1 MDSLN
6 SMVSKLSATGIYSLN
21 EDSNVYSELKA
32 YAEGLDVLVS
42 ELEVMLRECFFSTA
56 EDYGLERAER
66 LWGNVHNDMDT
77 EKRRQMLLARS
88 SFGAGDFTLEGT
100 EKLMKILGISG
111 AVFEYPALQRIS
123 VDVSDDDYSEGQ
135 RIWIISQ
142 LRALLPAHLDVD
154 VVFSGLDWNQV
165 DSKNLTFEEMEN
177 RALTWE
183 EIDLL

>member
-66 LWGNVHNDMDT
+66 LWGNVHNDMVQKNAGRCFWRVLPS
-77 EKRRQMLLARS
+77 EQGILLWKERKS
-88 SFGAGDFTLEGT
+88 L
-100 EKLMKILGISG
+100 
-111 AVFEYPALQRIS
+111 
-123 VDVSDDDYSEGQ
+123 
-135 RIWIISQ
+135 
-142 LRALLPAHLDVD
+142 
-154 VVFSGLDWNQV
+154 
-165 DSKNLTFEEMEN
+165 
-177 RALTWE
+177 
-183 EIDLL
+183 